1 MNAHDTAQ
9 EPDEHARFAAY
20 IDQLQQIAEA
30 DEADLISH
38 VLSDPDQT
46 MAQSA
51 MVRHLDR
58 RAADLHLDPA
68 YVEWSKAMAQA
79 AIGHPYLTRRLHEWS
94 LFRAIT
100 LNLSWRT
107 DDLVAAS
114 DWLQL
119 KAAVESSTSALEILA
134 EDGRTKRIRNTATV
148 SLKRQSQR

>member
-1 MNAHDTAQ
+1 MNAHDTVQ
-9 EPDEHARFAAY
+9 EPNEHARFAAY
-20 IDQLQQIAEA
+20 LDQLQQIAEA
-30 DEADLISH
+30 DEIDLISH

-51 MVRHLDR
+51 VVRHLDR

-79 AIGHPYLTRRLHEWS
+79 AIGHPFLTRRLHEWS
-94 LFRAIT
+94 LLRAIT
-100 LNLSWRT
+100 LNLSWRPG
-107 DDLVAAS
+107 DLLTAS

-119 KAAVESSTSALEILA
+119 KAAAESSTAAVEILA
-134 EDGRTKRIRNTATV
+134 EGGRTKRIRNSATV